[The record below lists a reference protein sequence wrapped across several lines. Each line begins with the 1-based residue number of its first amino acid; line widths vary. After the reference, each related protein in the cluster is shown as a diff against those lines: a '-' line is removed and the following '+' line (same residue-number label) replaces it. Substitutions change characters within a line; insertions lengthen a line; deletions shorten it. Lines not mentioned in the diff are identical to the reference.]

1 MPFALIILLLTMS
14 NKRHAFSGLGV
25 DVKADLNRFLAE
37 QANKE
42 NPSTG
47 SVRAPTTTAMPYQS
61 LPDGSGFPSVPD
73 TMLGTTAPNILPIVC
88 QSTMNMHHDF
98 TDMTGKMTP
107 AGKRM
112 MVRDFVKKVLFRRLK
127 FFIKELHGIYHQS
140 ETSVCGLVIKN
151 CNVPDQEATLEWWA
165 TMRKVVTSTH
175 TDHRNNVIKTMRLR
189 FRGKCFLIDA
199 KECYS
204 ILTYCLY

>member
-1 MPFALIILLLTMS
+1 MS
-14 NKRHAFSGLGV
+14 NKRNSFAGLGV

-37 QANKE
+37 QADKE

-47 SVRAPTTTAMPYQS
+47 NVQAPTTVATVPYKS
-61 LPDGSGFPSVPD
+61 LPDGSGFPALPV
-73 TMLGTTAPNILPIVC
+73 TMLGTMAPPILPIVC
-88 QSTMNMHHDF
+88 QSNMNMHHDF

-127 FFIKELHGIYHQS
+127 FFIKELHGMYHQS

-151 CNVPDQEATLEWWA
+151 CNVPDHEATLDWWA
-165 TMRKVVTSTH
+165 TMRKVVISTH

-189 FRGKCFLIDA
+189 FRGTYGVIVVTLCFS
-199 KECYS
+199 K
-204 ILTYCLY
+204 LTHLLY

>member
-1 MPFALIILLLTMS
+1 MS
-14 NKRHAFSGLGV
+14 NKRNSFAGLGV

-37 QANKE
+37 QADKE

-47 SVRAPTTTAMPYQS
+47 NVQAPTSVATVPYKS
-61 LPDGSGFPSVPD
+61 LPDGSGFPALPG
-73 TMLGTTAPNILPIVC
+73 TMIGTIAPSILPMIVC
-88 QSTMNMHHDF
+88 QSNMNMHHDF
-98 TDMTGKMTP
+98 MDMTGKMTP

-127 FFIKELHGIYHQS
+127 FFIKELHGMYHQS

-151 CNVPDQEATLEWWA
+151 CNDVPDHEATLDWWA
-165 TMRKVVTSTH
+165 TMRKAVISTH

-189 FRGKCFLIDA
+189 FRGTYFVIAATL
-199 KECYS
+199 CYS
-204 ILTYCLY
+204 KLTHLPY

>member
-1 MPFALIILLLTMS
+1 MS
-14 NKRHAFSGLGV
+14 NKRNSFAGLGV

-37 QANKE
+37 QADKE

-47 SVRAPTTTAMPYQS
+47 NVQAPTTVATVPYKS
-61 LPDGSGFPSVPD
+61 LPDGSGFPAMPV
-73 TMLGTTAPNILPIVC
+73 TMHGTMAPPILPIVC
-88 QSTMNMHHDF
+88 QSNMNMHHDF

-127 FFIKELHGIYHQS
+127 FFIKELHGMYHQS

-151 CNVPDQEATLEWWA
+151 CNVPDHEATLDWWA
-165 TMRKVVTSTH
+165 TMRKVVISTH

-189 FRGKCFLIDA
+189 FRGTYGVIVVTLCFS
-199 KECYS
+199 K
-204 ILTYCLY
+204 LTHLLY

>member
-1 MPFALIILLLTMS
+1 MS
-14 NKRHAFSGLGV
+14 NKRHSFAGLGV

-37 QANKE
+37 QADKE
-42 NPSTG
+42 NPSSG
-47 SVRAPTTTAMPYQS
+47 NVQAPTTVATVPYKS
-61 LPDGSGFPSVPD
+61 LPDGSGFPALSG
-73 TMLGTTAPNILPIVC
+73 TMLGTTAPAILPIAC
-88 QSTMNMHHDF
+88 QSNMNMHHDF

-127 FFIKELHGIYHQS
+127 FFIKELHGMYHQS

-151 CNVPDQEATLEWWA
+151 CNVPDHEATLDWWA
-165 TMRKVVTSTH
+165 TMRKVVISTH

-189 FRGKCFLIDA
+189 FRGTYVVMAAMLCSSK
-199 KECYS
+199 
-204 ILTYCLY
+204 LTHLLH

>member
-1 MPFALIILLLTMS
+1 MS
-14 NKRHAFSGLGV
+14 NKRNSFAGLGV

-37 QANKE
+37 QADKE

-47 SVRAPTTTAMPYQS
+47 NVQAPTTVATVPYKS
-61 LPDGSGFPSVPD
+61 LPDGSGLPALPV
-73 TMLGTTAPNILPIVC
+73 TMLGTMAPPILPIVC
-88 QSTMNMHHDF
+88 QSNMNMHHDF

-127 FFIKELHGIYHQS
+127 FFIKELHGMYHQS
-140 ETSVCGLVIKN
+140 ETSVCGLVIKS
-151 CNVPDQEATLEWWA
+151 CNVPDHEATLDWWA
-165 TMRKVVTSTH
+165 TMRKVVISTH

-189 FRGKCFLIDA
+189 FRG
-199 KECYS
+199 
-204 ILTYCLY
+204 T